1 MKRALKILG
10 IGLLILLAIPVV
22 LYAAVALYNL
32 RDDDLVPDAAK
43 LLSIAP
49 APIPAGENG
58 YFAWIGVVGPEIEPP
73 DAWGKRWFEEALAAD
88 KQAAGTD
95 GGAKLAI
102 ESEKRKDGL
111 DSKLVPC
118 SKPETCLT
126 EVAARPEF
134 ARAALAK
141 GSVTLARCDAAI
153 AYPAY
158 QEAWRP
164 DFSAASS
171 FPSYPALW
179 RQLSA
184 TRFALA
190 VTENRH
196 DEALKQLGMEM
207 AFHTRQMQGA
217 VTLIE
222 KLVALGYLRNDYL
235 LLNHYLL
242 RHPEAARLRAED
254 IAVLLAPLP
263 PDAGSMSTV
272 METEWLWGARLVSSL
287 QADITSTLRRNA
299 LEESQAITL
308 GGRIADTLAFP
319 LFLPNA
325 TTNEFYRQRSPLFV
339 VDSQSGPAYRQALAD
354 VKQQREQ
361 ERKSSVYALRNPIG
375 HILVLVGAA
384 DFGSYFLKRDDLLV
398 LQAAVALQFELL
410 RQDVTDANAVA
421 QAITAAGLAHPY
433 TGATPTWDA
442 ATRTLT
448 YAALPERK
456 NETLGISL

>member
-1 MKRALKILG
+1 MKSVLKVLA
-10 IGLLILLAIPVV
+10 IGLLVLLAIPVV
-22 LYAAVALYNL
+22 LYAAVVLNNL
-32 RDDDLVPDAAK
+32 RDDDLDPDAAR
-43 LLSIAP
+43 LLAIAP
-49 APIPAGENG
+49 APIPSSDNG
-58 YFAWIGVVGPEIEPP
+58 YFAWIGVVGPEAEPP

-88 KQAAGTD
+88 KMAAGTD

-102 ESEKRKDGL
+102 EGEKRKDGL

-118 SKPETCLT
+118 NKPEACLA

-134 ARAALAK
+134 ARTALAK

-153 AYPAY
+153 AFPVY

-171 FPSYPALW
+171 FPAYPALW

-235 LLNHYLL
+235 LLNRYLL
-242 RHPEAARLRAED
+242 RHPEAARLRTED
-254 IAVLLAPLP
+254 IAGLLVPLP
-263 PDAGSMSTV
+263 PGAGNMRTV
-272 METEWLWGARLVSSL
+272 METEWLLGARLFSFL
-287 QADITSTLRRNA
+287 QADITSILRRNSPA
-299 LEESQAITL
+299 ESHTSPL
-308 GGRIADTLAFP
+308 GGWIADTLAFP

-325 TTNEFYRQRSPLFV
+325 TTNEFYRQYSPLFA
-339 VDSQSGPAYRQALAD
+339 VDSQSGTAYRQALAD

-361 ERKSSVYALRNPIG
+361 VSRSSVFALRNPIG
-375 HILVLVGAA
+375 HILVLVGAPGF
-384 DFGSYFLKRDDLLV
+384 DTYFLKRDDLLV
-398 LQAAVALQFELL
+398 LRAAVALQFDLL
-410 RQDVTDANAVA
+410 RKDVTDANNVA
-421 QAITAAGLAHPY
+421 QAITAAGLVHPY
-433 TGATPTWDA
+433 TGTTPTWDA
-442 ATRTLT
+442 AARTLS
-448 YAALPERK
+448 YPALPERK
-456 NETLGISL
+456 NEPLAISL